1 MQHPV
6 CKIRP
11 TATLLEHSEKA
22 ALPSQTK
29 AVKEFRAAE
38 AVQRTAE
45 TQWKPSSSRNSSP
58 EPATSAPAIPPNPGA
73 ASLIPHVIDNTK
85 RPRVEESFENNDSA
99 DDERE
104 DVHTNPKHEYDH

>member
-1 MQHPV
+1 M
-6 CKIRP
+6 
-11 TATLLEHSEKA
+11 A
-22 ALPSQTK
+22 AK
-29 AVKEFRAAE
+29 DFRAAE
-38 AVQRTAE
+38 AMRRTAE

-85 RPRVEESFENNDSA
+85 RPRVEESFENNDSV

-104 DVHTNPKHEYDH
+104 DMHTNPKHEYDH